1 MGETPTPVLRVL
13 TKPIQGQA
21 MDIRRVTRIL
31 IVDDHPVMREGLEG
45 LLAQQPDMQVCGQ
58 AENTARALQEIE
70 RAKPD
75 TIVLDL
81 TLGAEDGVDLVVKLR
96 KDHPQIRILILSM
109 HDELLYAERLLS
121 MGVQGYIMK
130 QEASSEF
137 LRALRKVSAGDVYVS
152 QAVNARLLEQISRSR
167 PRAGSVSG
175 MDTLTARERE
185 VLSLTGR
192 GSTTREISQA
202 LSMSEKT
209 VDSHRRNIREKLGLH
224 TSSEL
229 LRYAFRWVGESHEGE
244 NVGVG
249 ASTAQIA
256 AEHH

>member
-1 MGETPTPVLRVL
+1 
-13 TKPIQGQA
+13 
-21 MDIRRVTRIL
+21 MDVRRVTRIL

-58 AENTARALQEIE
+58 AENTAKALQEIQ

-96 KDHPQIRILILSM
+96 KDYPEVRILILSM

-121 MGVQGYIMK
+121 MGVHGYIMK

-167 PRAGSVSG
+167 PRGTNVSG

-229 LRYAFRWVGESHEGE
+229 LRYAFRWVGETNAADGSA
-244 NVGVG
+244 VGG
-249 ASTAQIA
+249 AAGQQVA

>member
-1 MGETPTPVLRVL
+1 MDLRR
-13 TKPIQGQA
+13 A
-21 MDIRRVTRIL
+21 SRIL

-45 LLAQQPDMQVCGQ
+45 LLAQQSDMQVCGQ
-58 AENTARALQEIE
+58 ADTIAKALQEIE

-81 TLGAEDGVDLVVKLR
+81 TLGAEDGVDLITRLK
-96 KDHPQIRILILSM
+96 KTNPEIRILVLSM

-130 QEASSEF
+130 QEASTEF
-137 LRALRKVSAGDVYVS
+137 LKALRKVAAGDVYVS

-167 PRAGSVSG
+167 PRGTSSG
-175 MDTLTARERE
+175 LDTLTAREKE
-185 VLSLTGR
+185 VLSLTGQGR
-192 GSTTREISQA
+192 TTREISQA

-209 VDSHRRNIREKLGLH
+209 VDSHRRNIRDKLGLH

-229 LRYAFRWVGESHEGE
+229 LRYAFRWVGEGE
-244 NVGVG
+244 SKDP
-249 ASTAQIA
+249 ADA
-256 AEHH
+256 ADADAAV